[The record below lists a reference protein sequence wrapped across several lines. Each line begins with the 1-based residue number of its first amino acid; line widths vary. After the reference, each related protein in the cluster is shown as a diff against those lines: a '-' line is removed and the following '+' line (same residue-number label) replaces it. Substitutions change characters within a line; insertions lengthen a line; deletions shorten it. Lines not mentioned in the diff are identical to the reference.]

1 MYSELA
7 LTDRLTKCAPEYV
20 SLFHNDSTLFL
31 RVHVHVRPSCLLLI
45 FPFLTFHC
53 LNSRVSLRG
62 CLNGREC
69 LVAMF
74 TQLK

>member
-31 RVHVHVRPSCLLLI
+31 RVHVHVRPPCLL
-45 FPFLTFHC
+45 
-53 LNSRVSLRG
+53 
-62 CLNGREC
+62 
-69 LVAMF
+69 
-74 TQLK
+74 